1 MRVCS
6 NIPPIYIDVFERKM
20 REVCEV
26 KHSYGDATHAD
37 DLHRQDSAAQQ
48 PYSVEEVDDE
58 DEDGSEGEG
67 SVEEGAKEKTGAHD
81 KKVVVDRTDVKIT
94 SDDGESWQ
102 VTNEVVTF
110 SSNAEGAIVP
120 YKPFDAVRQQCSE
133 QLLKPHLRVPPL
145 S

>member
-1 MRVCS
+1 
-6 NIPPIYIDVFERKM
+6 M

-48 PYSVEEVDDE
+48 PYSVEEVE
-58 DEDGSEGEG
+58 EEEEEDGSEGEG
-67 SVEEGAKEKTGAHD
+67 SVEEGAKEKTSAQD
-81 KKVVVDRTDVKIT
+81 KKVVVVDRTDVKIT

-120 YKPFDAVRQQCSE
+120 YKPFDAVR
-133 QLLKPHLRVPPL
+133 
-145 S
+145 